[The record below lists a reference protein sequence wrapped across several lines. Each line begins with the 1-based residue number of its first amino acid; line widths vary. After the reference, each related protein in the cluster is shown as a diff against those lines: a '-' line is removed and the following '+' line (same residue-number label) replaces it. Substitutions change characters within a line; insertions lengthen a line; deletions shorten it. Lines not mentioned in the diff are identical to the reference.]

1 MDIARRTVVW
11 VRPTLPSTR
20 ITSKTNNNPL
30 HTGRG
35 VFNNIIPT
43 TTGAAKAVAAVLP
56 DLKGKVTGVSIRVPT

>member
-1 MDIARRTVVW
+1 
-11 VRPTLPSTR
+11 LPSTR

>member
-1 MDIARRTVVW
+1 MDIARRTVGW
-11 VRPTLPSTR
+11 VRLTWPIPDS
-20 ITSKTNNNPL
+20 TSKANNNPL

>member
-11 VRPTLPSTR
+11 VRPTLPNPDM
-20 ITSKTNNNPL
+20 TSKTDNKFS